1 MNIVYKG
8 EIVKISGPVIDVR
21 FSGKLPPINTLLTIE
36 EADKHVEVAMHVGKN
51 TVRTIALEATEGLSC
66 GLKVVSDGNGIMV
79 PVGDEVIVKVI
90 KIDDKGRVNLTIKG
104 VTDEDKAKLE
114 A

>member
-1 MNIVYKG
+1 MSIIYKG

-36 EADKHVEVAMHVGKN
+36 EADKHIEVAMHVGNN
-51 TVRTIALEATEGLSC
+51 TVRAIALEATEGLSC

-79 PVGDEVIVKVI
+79 PVGDEVI
-90 KIDDKGRVNLTIKG
+90 GRVVDVLG
-104 VTDEDKAKLE
+104 MLYL
-114 A
+114 